1 MSTLVVAIGA
11 GVLYVLAYHT
21 YGRFLA
27 RKIFNLDP
35 NRLTPAYEYR
45 DDVDYVPSA
54 KAVVFGHHFVS
65 IAGTGPIVGPA
76 VAIIWGWVPAL
87 LWILLG
93 SIFMGAVH
101 DLGALVVSLRNRG
114 ATIGEI
120 SRDIINP
127 RVRVLFLTIVL
138 FSLLLVIA
146 VFGLVIAS
154 VFQTFP
160 ESVFAVWIQIPIA
173 VGLGM
178 WMRRRGGSYLV
189 PSIVALGVMYM
200 TVYLGGK
207 YSFLQFTWPA
217 ELTQYLSPAAIWTI
231 ILIAYCFF
239 ASTLPVQTLLQPRDY
254 INSNQL
260 TVAMALIL
268 LGALFARPEFVAPAM
283 NLGAS
288 KPMALGG
295 AGAPAFFPFLFT
307 TVACG
312 AISGFHALVSSGV
325 SSKQLSRETDAV
337 AVGYG
342 AMLLEGFLG
351 VLVILA
357 VGAGIG
363 MNYQAKLQVPS
374 FPSGTFVESEARL
387 QTQYASDL
395 EMLKNS
401 AQNVVFLDKDRNE
414 VDENS
419 PLAARVEGTLV
430 GDKAWG
436 FHYRSWNTA
445 DGLGDKI
452 GAFVRGAANM
462 LQTGIGLPKWF
473 ALALMGVLV
482 ASFAGTTMDTA
493 TRLQRYVITEL
504 ASEVNLPSLTN
515 RYVATSVATVSA
527 LGLALCDALWD
538 GLANSGKGALTLWP
552 LFASVN
558 QLLAALT
565 LLVLSFWL
573 YRNGKPFL
581 LTAIPMVLMFVVTGW
596 AMADEIGTYWS
607 KVIKEDFKNLQLLVI
622 GVLVLVLEAWMI
634 LEALGVVKT
643 LRAGRTAEIADQAEA
658 E

>member
-1 MSTLVVAIGA
+1 MSTLAVAVGA

-27 RKIFNLDP
+27 RKIFNLDA
-35 NRLTPAYEYR
+35 NRPTPAHECR

-54 KAVVFGHHFVS
+54 KGVVFGHHFTS

-87 LWILLG
+87 LWVLLG

-101 DLGALVVSLRNRG
+101 DFGALAISLRYRG
-114 ATIGEI
+114 TTIGEI
-120 SRDIINP
+120 SRHVVNP
-127 RVRVLFLTIVL
+127 RVRVLFLIIIL

-146 VFGLVIAS
+146 VFGLIIAS
-154 VFQTFP
+154 VFQIFP
-160 ESVFAVWIQIPIA
+160 ESVLAVWLQIPIA
-173 VGLGM
+173 IGLGL
-178 WMRRRGGSYLV
+178 WVKRKGGSYLV
-189 PSIVALGVMYM
+189 PSIFALSLMYLM
-200 TVYLGGK
+200 VYLGGR
-207 YSFLQFTWPA
+207 YSFLQFQWPA
-217 ELTQYLSPAAIWTI
+217 VLTQYLSPAAIWTI
-231 ILIAYCFF
+231 LLIAYCFI

-254 INSNQL
+254 INSHQL
-260 TVAMALIL
+260 AVAMALIL
-268 LGALFARPEFVAPAM
+268 LGVLFARPEFVAPAM

-288 KPMALGG
+288 KPVAQGG
-295 AGAPAFFPFLFT
+295 AGAPAFFPFLFIT
-307 TVACG
+307 IACG
-312 AISGFHALVSSGV
+312 AISGFHSLVSSGV
-325 SSKQLSRETDAV
+325 SSKQLSKETDSV

-342 AMLLEGFLG
+342 GMLLEGFLG

-363 MNYQAKLQVPS
+363 LNYQAKIKVPT
-374 FPSGTFVESEARL
+374 FPKGTSVETKAKME
-387 QTQYASDL
+387 TQYASDL
-395 EMLKNS
+395 GILKNS
-401 AQNVVFLDKDRNE
+401 SPNVVFLDKNQEE
-414 VDENS
+414 VAEDS
-419 PLAARVEGTLV
+419 PIADHAEATIV
-430 GDKAWG
+430 GKTAWD
-436 FHYRSWNTA
+436 FHYRSWKTA
-445 DGLGDKI
+445 AGLGDKV

-462 LQTGIGLPKWF
+462 LQKGIGLPKWF

-515 RYVATSVATVSA
+515 RYVATAVASVSA
-527 LGLALCDALWD
+527 LALALCDAFWD

-552 LFASVN
+552 LFASIN

-596 AMADEIGTYWS
+596 AMVIEIVSYWS
-607 KVIKEDFKNLQLLVI
+607 KVAQGDFKNLQLLSI
-622 GVLVLVLEAWMI
+622 GIVVLVLEAWMI
-634 LEALGVVKT
+634 WEALGVVKT
-643 LRAGRTAEIADQAEA
+643 LRVARTAEIQDQAEA